1 MSGLVSS
8 FFFKISLFF
17 FQGEFP
23 SYAQDQRVADSLEIL
38 YKSGQFTD
46 ELLILKEITENQI
59 APEKIIFYADRLI
72 EKAAEDSLGNYLVS
86 GYLQK
91 GNGYKLLGDFK
102 EALEAYFKGIELAH
116 QFGLEERVGAIYKSI
131 EDVFSTSEDSKA
143 VDRYYADGINELR
156 KSNDSLRLAI
166 ALLNSGDRY
175 FDSDSLDK
183 AITHSEEANELFTFL
198 NNDIGIGYALGNLG
212 MIFTKQGKYETA
224 RQFLNQAIR
233 ILSGLEDKYPLT
245 TYNLYLA
252 KIDQAE
258 SRPFDAFKHA
268 QISYKLATVNNL
280 KKEKA
285 DASKELF
292 ELHNRYGNRDSARFY
307 ILKYIETSESLRNQ
321 KETENIAKLTRDF
334 ELVSEQKNLEHLNEK
349 NKNQNT
355 LIIATATALFLI
367 GILAGMLYRSNYFMR
382 KSNLIIQEERNKSD
396 LLLRN
401 ILPVETVIELKK
413 HGKVKAQRFDSV
425 SVMFTDFKNF
435 TKHASNLSPEVLVMS
450 LDYYFSFFDQIV
462 EKYKLEKIKTL
473 GDSYMCASGLPFP
486 QEDHAERIVLAAIEM
501 VNFVNVSK
509 KLEDEQLIRFEMRIG
524 ISSGPVIAGIVGSKK
539 FAYDIWGDTVNCAS
553 RMENNSEPGR
563 INISEDTHRLIED
576 KFYFSD
582 RGELEVKNKGKMNMY
597 FVEEVKNNDI
607 PTPHLS
613 LSV

>member
-1 MSGLVSS
+1 MSGLFSS
-8 FFFKISLFF
+8 IFFKISLFF

-23 SYAQDQRVADSLEIL
+23 SYVQDQRVADSLEIL
-38 YKSGQFTD
+38 YKSGQYQD
-46 ELLILKEITENQI
+46 ELFILKEIAENQI
-59 APEKIIFYADRLI
+59 APEKIIFYADKLI
-72 EKAAEDSLGNYLVS
+72 EKAAQDSTGNYLVS
-86 GYLQK
+86 GYIQK
-91 GNGYKLLGDFK
+91 GNGNKLLGNYN
-102 EALEAYFKGIELAH
+102 EALEAYFKSIELAH
-116 QFGLEERVGAIYKSI
+116 QFDLEERVGAIYKSI
-131 EDVFSTSEDSKA
+131 EDVFSSTQDSKSI
-143 VDRYYADGINELR
+143 DQYYAEGINELR

-166 ALLNSGDRY
+166 ALLNTGDRY

-183 AITHSEEANELFTFL
+183 AISHSEEANELFTFL

-224 RQFLNQAIR
+224 RQFLNQAIQ

-252 KIDQAE
+252 KIDEAE
-258 SRPFDAFKHA
+258 SRPFDALKHA
-268 QISYKLATVNNL
+268 QISYKLATNNNL
-280 KKEKA
+280 KEEKA
-285 DASKELF
+285 EASRELF
-292 ELHNRYGNRDSARFY
+292 ELHNKYGNRDSARFY
-307 ILKYIETSESLRNQ
+307 ILKYMETSESLRNQ
-321 KETENIAKLTRDF
+321 EETENIAKLTQDF
-334 ELVSEQKNLEHLNEK
+334 KLASEQKNLEHLNET

-435 TKHASNLSPEVLVMS
+435 TKYATNLSPEALVMS
-450 LDYYFSFFDQIV
+450 LDYYFSYFDQIV

-509 KLEDEQLIRFEMRIG
+509 NLKDEQLIRFEMRIG

-563 INISEDTHRLIED
+563 INISEDTHRLIEN

-597 FVEEVKNNDI
+597 FVEEVKNKDI

-613 LSV
+613 ISI